1 MTRGADVK
9 TVTKF
14 AQLEF
19 KLGDAEHGRTLF
31 EGLIDSH
38 PKRLDLWF
46 VYIDMEIKQRNVAG
60 VRAIFDRLLVQR
72 LSISKFHSCFALAP
86 LRRQLIIFRV
96 RHRERQVGIQ
106 EVVGVREGPWR

>member
-1 MTRGADVK
+1 MTCRLARHSPPAANISEFRLADVK

-60 VRAIFDRLLVQR
+60 VRTIFDRLLVQR
-72 LSISKFHSCFALAP
+72 LSISTFRARPCSAWRF
-86 LRRQLIIFRV
+86 RR
-96 RHRERQVGIQ
+96 
-106 EVVGVREGPWR
+106 